1 MHGSYMM
8 EEYDLIIIGGGPAG
22 LSAGIYSGRQNLKTL
37 IIDKDLIGGQA
48 REIPLIE
55 NFPGCLD
62 ESGLEI
68 IERTEKQ
75 AKQYVEIHDMEGVNS
90 VGKDD
95 NNNFIVKTSKEEYLS
110 KALILTTGSKHKQLN
125 VKGENEHLGRGV
137 SYCATCDGM
146 FFKGKDIAIV
156 GGGNTAVTNALYLN
170 DLGCNV
176 TLIHRRDT
184 LRCEK
189 ILEDKLK
196 EEDINIIWNTT
207 VEEILG
213 DPLVSHIK
221 LLNKDGT
228 ESEIDVNGIFISIGD
243 IALNELA
250 LSLNVDVDSEG
261 NIITDKEQKTNID
274 RVYAAGD
281 VTGGVRQ
288 WIVASGEGAV
298 AALSAYKD
306 LLNAD
311 LI

>member
-8 EEYDLIIIGGGPAG
+8 EKYDMIIIGGGPAG

-55 NFPGCLD
+55 NFPGCPD

-176 TLIHRRDT
+176 TLIHRRDA

-243 IALNELA
+243 IALNDLA
-250 LSLNVDVDSEG
+250 LSLDVDVDSEG

>member
-1 MHGSYMM
+1 M
-8 EEYDLIIIGGGPAG
+8 EKYDMIIIGGGPAG

-55 NFPGCLD
+55 NFPGCPD

-176 TLIHRRDT
+176 TLIHRRDA

-243 IALNELA
+243 IALNDLA
-250 LSLNVDVDSEG
+250 LSLDVDVDSEG

>member
-1 MHGSYMM
+1 M

-55 NFPGCLD
+55 NFPGCPD

-68 IERTEKQ
+68 IERAEKQ

-95 NNNFIVKTSKEEYLS
+95 NNNFIVKTSKGEYLS

-125 VKGENEHLGRGV
+125 VKGENEHIGRGV

-176 TLIHRRDT
+176 TLIHRRDA

-250 LSLNVDVDSEG
+250 LSLDVDVDSEG
-261 NIITDKEQKTNID
+261 NIITDKEQRTNID